1 MNMGMRELGE
11 GGNRG
16 RKRGTVR
23 IYTFLILISMQGS
36 QGSEQR

>member
-1 MNMGMRELGE
+1 MREPGE

-16 RKRGTVR
+16 RKKRRGWTVR
-23 IYTFLILISMQGS
+23 IYTFLIFISMQGS